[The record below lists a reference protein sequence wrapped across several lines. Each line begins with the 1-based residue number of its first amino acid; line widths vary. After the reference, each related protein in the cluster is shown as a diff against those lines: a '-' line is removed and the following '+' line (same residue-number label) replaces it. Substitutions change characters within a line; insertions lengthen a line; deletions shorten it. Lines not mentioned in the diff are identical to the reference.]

1 MRSVTPPGAATSPS
15 DTPDD
20 RVFEIRIE
28 FEGTIRTIFA
38 YRSEFLLDAAA
49 RHGLFLPRTCR
60 QGWCTTCAARV
71 EQGGAEHSA
80 AKRFFEAD
88 AAAGFSLLCSA
99 RPLSDMTVVAG
110 QHAAFREHRINS
122 GLPVP
127 RA

>member
-1 MRSVTPPGAATSPS
+1 MTPPGAGTSPS
-15 DTPDD
+15 DTPDEQG
-20 RVFEIRIE
+20 FEIRVE
-28 FEGTIRTIFA
+28 FEGTVRTIYA

-49 RHGLFLPRTCR
+49 RHGIFLPRTCR

-71 EQGGAEHSA
+71 ERGVAEHSA
-80 AKRFFEAD
+80 AKRFYQAD
-88 AAAGFSLLCSA
+88 EAAGFSLLCSA
-99 RPLSDMTVVAG
+99 RPLSDMSVVAA